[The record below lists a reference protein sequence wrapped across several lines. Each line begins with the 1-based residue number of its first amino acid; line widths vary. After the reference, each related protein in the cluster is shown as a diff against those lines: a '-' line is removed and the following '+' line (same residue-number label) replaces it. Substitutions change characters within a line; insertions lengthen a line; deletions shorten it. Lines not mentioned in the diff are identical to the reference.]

1 MANPPSANRFKAVF
15 FDLDGTIVDIHG
27 PLFNAARAALQQ
39 IGHASPLTRERYR
52 DAIASGDFYL
62 GLPDDRRD
70 AYMRLAYLNLA
81 LEVERIDAPAVLA
94 QVPETLAEL
103 KRREYATAIITSR
116 PGDAARLT
124 EKLARVGLAQYFD
137 QIITQSSFSMRALDK
152 SASLADAAA
161 RAGVA
166 PRQCVYVG
174 DEPRDMM
181 AAINA
186 GYGARVAVATGPATH
201 NQLAA
206 HPEYPP
212 HFVMRTMGELVE
224 LLAKLEHAP
233 PE

>member
-1 MANPPSANRFKAVF
+1 MANPQSASRFKAVF

-27 PLFNAARAALQQ
+27 PLFTAARAALEQ
-39 IGHASPLTRERYR
+39 IGHEPPLTRERYR

-70 AYMRLAYLNLA
+70 AYLRLAYLNLA
-81 LEVERIDAPAVLA
+81 LEVERIEEPAVLA
-94 QVPETLAEL
+94 HVPETLAEL
-103 KRREYATAIITSR
+103 KRRAYATAIITSR

-124 EKLARVGLAQYFD
+124 EKLERVGLARYFD
-137 QIITQSSFSMRALDK
+137 QIITQRSFSMRALDK

-161 RAGVA
+161 RAGFA

-201 NQLAA
+201 HQLAA

-212 HFVMRTMGELVE
+212 HFVMRTMGELLE
-224 LLAKLEHAP
+224 LLGKIEHAP
-233 PE
+233 PG